1 MMMSAHA
8 MMRTA
13 GRGRPALSSPW
24 AIPSLAFLC
33 ALVVGCVA
41 SSSNTASSPPSGST
55 QGAPGSSGTGRDAS
69 SDASSDAPGSGSGGA
84 SAGGTVSATGGSS
97 AVSAS
102 GGSPAAAGGAAGGL
116 PGCSVNIALVA
127 PQRFNTAQMPN
138 NLVSGPEAR
147 VRMRAQ
153 LANAGGRAPAWTW
166 TAQLAQQVPFTSI
179 PVTVTPDE
187 PGFSTVEFPVERNG
201 QYVVSVSVDTGS
213 ICRADTVVTVNV
225 PGPESYLFRV
235 TPASSAWL
243 GIPPQE
249 ARPALFQSSRRVED
263 INLLPGTKFSIAPQ
277 DTSRRFIPAYVRVS
291 LVGSGVAVEGYTA
304 TGPVDAFLLATGV
317 YDVLIVPDDDRAPVV
332 LTATA
337 AMMPALA
344 MDDGTPV
351 TGRVV
356 NGDGTPAPGARVVLR
371 AGIRPSTIGTSD
383 ATGAFTLRTRL
394 GVQSVAVIPP
404 DAAGLPE
411 ARVEIDPGIAIDS
424 SGTTL
429 TMTWGTFQRA
439 PFSIA
444 VKASTG
450 NAPVVGCRV
459 RVESKAELAAGT
471 LMVSGASSG
480 SPTTSLMARGSVR
493 IDVITDP
500 SGLASFPSLPLGA
513 YQVTVVPPASLPD
526 AALTTTSVSLTA
538 AGFAGTIPLARHVR
552 LSGTLLP
559 LATTIGMRVIARDQ
573 SPGLVA
579 PLGSAIVGDQGQYS
593 LDVAPGR
600 LYRLVAE
607 PLAGSAM
614 ARTVLG
620 DKQGSSLDT
629 AIGPSTVAHA

>member
-13 GRGRPALSSPW
+13 GRGRPVLSSPW
-24 AIPSLAFLC
+24 AIPALALLC

-41 SSSNTASSPPSGST
+41 SSNTASSPSGSNSGPP
-55 QGAPGSSGTGRDAS
+55 GAPGGTGTGRDGS
-69 SDASSDAPGSGSGGA
+69 SDASTDAGGSGSGGA
-84 SAGGTVSATGGSS
+84 SSGGTVSATGGSS
-97 AVSAS
+97 GVSAS
-102 GGSPAAAGGAAGGL
+102 GGSAAAAGGAGG
-116 PGCSVNIALVA
+116 PVGCSVNIALVA

-153 LANAGGRAPAWTW
+153 LANAGPRAPAWTW
-166 TAQLAQQVPFTSI
+166 TVQLAQQVPFTSI

-187 PGFSTVEFPVERNG
+187 PGFSTVEFPVEKNG
-201 QYVVSVSVDTGS
+201 QYVVSVSADTGS

-249 ARPALFQSSRRVED
+249 ARPALFQSTRTVED
-263 INLLPGTKFSIAPQ
+263 ISLMPGTRFSIAPQ
-277 DTSRRFIPAYVRVS
+277 DTNRRFIPAYVRVS